1 MEIIK
6 KKKKAK
12 KKKKKMADNHFY
24 NMSRRFD
31 VFTKICAIITYQH
44 CIYESPQELPNEL
57 RLSIL

>member
-1 MEIIK
+1 
-6 KKKKAK
+6 
-12 KKKKKMADNHFY
+12 MADNHFY